1 MARGTPCG
9 RRLEL
14 VSRGASVY
22 RATMSISASSSLL
35 ERLLELPG
43 RRADDPLVLE
53 FHRAEQLP
61 PPPAIFDLT
70 AQEPVRSAEH
80 GYAIFYN
87 AELLRP
93 EAWPPSLGA
102 NGLVGY
108 VSLIELK
115 SKFGPHM
122 PQSLPIDSP
131 EEVVKASALSRR
143 ETLMHRV
150 YRMIERDERKLELW
164 FWRKGGLMARRLTI
178 DELDR
183 KDPRLVPFTPEMSD
197 ALRAQ
202 VRSVSPPPRASTRQF
217 PARSG
222 PPAPLPLPEVLV
234 RLAQVLEADREQ
246 HLANVTEEDD
256 DLGPW
261 LLDFELYHE
270 LPVGAFKTFS
280 KNPEAELELRQLG
293 MDGAG
298 GLVAFWLVYERP
310 LLEQPVVFISA
321 EGEVKP
327 VAKDLVDFLE
337 LLALGHGPAG
347 GSVERAVPGVKAVLD
362 EFYPDRPARTLAA
375 IQKSRQAYRDITERW
390 QELCLRHR
398 KK

>member
-1 MARGTPCG
+1 
-9 RRLEL
+9 
-14 VSRGASVY
+14 
-22 RATMSISASSSLL
+22 MSISMSSSLL

-53 FHRAEQLP
+53 FHRAEQLA
-61 PPPAIFDLT
+61 PPPAILDLT
-70 AQEPVRSAEH
+70 AQEPARSVEN
-80 GYAIFYN
+80 GYAIYYS
-87 AELLRP
+87 AELLRL
-93 EAWPPSLGA
+93 ETWPPRLGS

-115 SKFGPHM
+115 SKFAPHL
-122 PQSLPIDSP
+122 PTSLPIDLT
-131 EEVVKASALSRR
+131 EEAVKTVALSRR

-150 YRMIERDERKLELW
+150 YRVIERNERKLELW

-183 KDPRLVPFTPEMSD
+183 KDPRLAPFTPEMSNE
-197 ALRAQ
+197 LRAHA
-202 VRSVSPPPRASTRQF
+202 RSIAPPPRASTRQF
-217 PARSG
+217 PPRSG
-222 PPAPLPLPEVLV
+222 PPTALPLPEVLV
-234 RLAQVLEADREQ
+234 RLGQVLEADRVQ
-246 HLANVTEEDD
+246 HLANVTDEDD

-280 KNPEAELELRQLG
+280 KNPEAELEFRQLG

-310 LLEQPVVFISA
+310 LLEQPVVFIGS

-347 GSVERAVPGVKAVLD
+347 GSVERAVPGVKGLLD
-362 EFYPDRPARTLAA
+362 ELYPDRPPRTLAA

-390 QELCLRHR
+390 QELCLRYR